1 MRLQNVLIATCRED
15 GGGSGGRKAL
25 QGGTSPVSPRT
36 SEPSDDYDPVSW
48 WRESK
53 TLCGS

>member
-25 QGGTSPVSPRT
+25 QGGTSPVSPRA
-36 SEPSDDYDPVSW
+36 SEPSDDYDPVS
-48 WRESK
+48 
-53 TLCGS
+53 